1 MTDCLLLWAL
11 PDTWLQFELL
21 APDVEH
27 RLDAEMR
34 RRFEGTG
41 VEEEDLAR
49 VITLQI
55 GTLRESAA
63 DGIVLLAMR
72 AEEGGRPG
80 EPPPGLS
87 LTLALANR
95 PTTGSPPGD
104 AEGSEGGRSSGAAA
118 FVSEA
123 RPLVLEDADL
133 SAFTRES
140 RAEVSVAGIE
150 KPLTRFQAQAFVLP
164 KDQVGMAVI
173 TVTTFDPDF
182 ENEARDSA
190 RNFAETLCF
199 VTADHED
206 DETPS

>member
-21 APDVEH
+21 APDVEEH
-27 RLDAEMR
+27 LDAEMR

-49 VITLQI
+49 VITLQAQ
-55 GTLRESAA
+55 TLRESAA
-63 DGIVLLAMR
+63 DGIVLLATR
-72 AEEGGRPG
+72 AEEGGSPG

-95 PTTGSPPGD
+95 PTSGSPGE
-104 AEGSEGGRSSGAAA
+104 EGSEGGRSSGVAA
-118 FVSEA
+118 FISEA
-123 RPLVLEDADL
+123 SPLLLDDAEL

-140 RAEVSVAGIE
+140 RAEVPVAGIE

-164 KDQVGMAVI
+164 KGQAGMAVI
-173 TVTTFDPDF
+173 TVTTFDPAF
-182 ENEARDSA
+182 ENEARDTA
-190 RNFAETLCF
+190 RGFANTLCF
-199 VTADHED
+199 VTADDED
-206 DETPS
+206 DESPP